1 MSIRLIVDEKR
12 REDIKEEVKRDL
24 LRRYIRRTLEVEVE
38 SSRMDEGGEQINR
51 ELQRRKGV

>member
-12 REDIKEEVKRDL
+12 REVEEVKRDL
-24 LRRYIRRTLEVEVE
+24 LRRYIRRTLEVE

>member
-12 REDIKEEVKRDL
+12 REDIKEEVERDL
-24 LRRYIRRTLEVEVE
+24 LRRYIRRTLEVE
-38 SSRMDEGGEQINR
+38 SSRMDERGGEQINR